1 MQSNY
6 MHIVLVLDRSGS
18 MQSIRDDTM
27 GGVNRFLADQQAQ
40 PGRAT
45 FTLALFDDQHD
56 VIHNHEEIAN
66 VRPLT
71 VVDYVP
77 RGWTALLDA
86 IGRSI
91 NSTGT
96 WLRMLPEDRRP
107 GKVLFAIMTDG
118 MENASKEFTRE
129 QINRMIE
136 HQRDKYKWEF
146 VYLGANQDAISVGN
160 SYGIPMASSMTY
172 AANAVG
178 TANVMDSFTRMSGSL
193 RAGHV
198 KRFAFSN
205 ADRIAACAGV
215 EEVPNGAA
223 AAWDASNTD
232 KSKDASA

>member
-1 MQSNY
+1 MQPNY

-18 MQSIRDDTM
+18 MQAIRDDTM
-27 GGVNRFLADQQAQ
+27 GGVNRFLVDQKAQ

-56 VIHNHEEIAN
+56 VIYNHDDIAL

-91 NSTGT
+91 NSTGA

-107 GKVLFAIMTDG
+107 SKVLFAIMTDG
-118 MENASKEFTRE
+118 QENASKEFTRE

-136 HQRDKYKWEF
+136 HQREKYKWEF
-146 VYLGANQDAISVGN
+146 VFLGANQDAISVGS

-172 AANAVG
+172 AANAMG
-178 TANVMDSFTRMSGSL
+178 TASAIDSFSRMSGSL
-193 RAGHV
+193 RSGQIKSA
-198 KRFAFSN
+198 AFCN
-205 ADRIAACAGV
+205 ADRIAARG
-215 EEVPNGAA
+215 GT
-223 AAWDASNTD
+223 DSTNTD
-232 KSKDASA
+232 NSKDASNA